1 VISPYNKCLGVED
14 QVKVLGLYIA
24 TGQFRY
30 TVLEGTKAAPTLLGK
45 DRLLTTNPSK
55 VAELM
60 DWFEKQFIQLLNQ
73 YKPDRIAYRLMLAP
87 KKSQLFTCCFP
98 FGILYLL
105 AHHRNIPVSSYV
117 SGNYVAS
124 RLGLPKGT
132 DIYAYCDYVLGLHP
146 PYWDENQKH
155 SVLAAWFELE

>member
-1 VISPYNKCLGVED
+1 L
-14 QVKVLGLYIA
+14 
-24 TGQFRY
+24 
-30 TVLEGTKAAPTLLGK
+30 LEK
-45 DRLLTTNPSK
+45 DKLLTTDPLH

-60 DWFEKQFIQLLNQ
+60 DWYESQFTQLLDQ
-73 YKPDRIAYRLMLAP
+73 HMPDRISYRLTLAP
-87 KKSQLFTCCFP
+87 KKGQLFTSCFP

-117 SGNYVAS
+117 SANYTAS

-132 DIYAYCDYVLGLHP
+132 DIYAHCDHVLGLHP
-146 PYWDENQKH
+146 PYWDKTQKH